1 VHSVTPVRRA
11 GTEWSSVRRAL
22 VIAALVLAATGC
34 GGTSTG
40 GAGGAGDALGYL
52 AADSATVILV
62 STDVDGDQWQEF
74 YRRGLRQFD
83 EEEAEQ
89 KTLDEYAQQLFSES
103 GVDWEEDVKPLLGN
117 DVAIGIEGDPVG
129 LLGGEGES
137 SFVAALETRGGD
149 IEAVLQKAGW
159 ERTGEA
165 NGALLY
171 AEGEGDD
178 PFAVE
183 DGVLLTAEDEDT
195 LRRAL
200 ARRDSGE
207 GLEDAAVAEGL
218 ADLPEQALV
227 RAFGTAAPLAEQEEL
242 ARFASLPL
250 FQALENWG
258 LTVAFEGE
266 DLNVDVAVRLDEEQ
280 VEEGDLPLVTG
291 EESPEIV
298 LREGELSGGNRNQS
312 QTTAFLLRALRAG
325 YPDSRFVKAADAIEE
340 ELGIDFEQEILR
352 QFDGPSASYVSPD
365 GQTFAARS
373 EVRDPEALREVL
385 PRIAPH
391 LPALVE
397 GLQGL
402 QSEGMALLFLFA
414 PDAPAA
420 APMSDVKVDPP
431 STPDGFYRISGLTGE
446 GPSELFFGLVGD
458 LFVVASDEQRA
469 REIAEAD
476 SVAAEGA
483 RGAGV
488 LRADLT
494 RLEQAANALPFPIDG
509 RELVAS
515 LEAST
520 SELRARVRVRL
531 D

>member
-1 VHSVTPVRRA
+1 
-11 GTEWSSVRRAL
+11 
-22 VIAALVLAATGC
+22 
-34 GGTSTG
+34 
-40 GAGGAGDALGYL
+40 
-52 AADSATVILV
+52 VILI
-62 STDVDGDQWQEF
+62 STDVDGEQWQEF
-74 YRRGLRQFD
+74 YGSVFRQFEG
-83 EEEAEQ
+83 EEGQ
-89 KTLDEYAQQLFSES
+89 RTLDQYAEEIFRDS
-103 GVDWEEDVKPLLGN
+103 GVDWEDDVKPLLGN

-129 LLGGEGES
+129 LLGGDGES

-149 IEAVLQKAGW
+149 IEAVLEKAGW
-159 ERTGEA
+159 KRTGEA
-165 NGALLY
+165 NGATLY
-171 AEGEGDD
+171 TEEEGDD
-178 PFAVE
+178 VFAVE
-183 DGVLLTAEDEDT
+183 DGVFLSAENEEA

-200 ARRDSGE
+200 ARRDAGE
-207 GLEDAAVAEGL
+207 GLEEAAVTEAFS
-218 ADLPEQALV
+218 DLSGPTFA
-227 RAFGTAAPLAEQEEL
+227 RAFGTTAPLAAQEQL
-242 ARFASLPL
+242 GRFSSLPL
-250 FQALENWG
+250 VQALENWA
-258 LTVAFEGE
+258 LTVGFEAN
-266 DLNVDVAVRLDEEQ
+266 DLNVDLSVGLDEDQ
-280 VEEGDLPLVTG
+280 VDEADLPLVTG
-291 EESPEIV
+291 PDAPEIV

-340 ELGIDFEQEILR
+340 ELDIDFEQEILR

-402 QSEGMALLFLFA
+402 ESEGMALLFLFA

-420 APMSDVKVDPP
+420 APMSGVKVDPP
-431 STPDGFYRISGLTGE
+431 ETEDGFYRISGLTGE
-446 GPSELFFGLVGD
+446 GPSELYLGLVGD

-476 SVAAEGA
+476 TVAAEGA
-483 RGAGV
+483 QGAGV

-494 RLEQAANALPFPIDG
+494 RLQEAANVLPFPIDG
-509 RELVAS
+509 KELVAS

-531 D
+531 E